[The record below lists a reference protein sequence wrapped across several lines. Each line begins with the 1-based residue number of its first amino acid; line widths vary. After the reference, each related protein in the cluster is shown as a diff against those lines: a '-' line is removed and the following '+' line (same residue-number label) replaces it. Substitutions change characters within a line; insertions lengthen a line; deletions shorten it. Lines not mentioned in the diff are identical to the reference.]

1 MNTSI
6 RAPLDHAIALLLPH
20 RLAARRPD
28 PPAQRSLVAPD
39 HADLDRQDPHVDQPR
54 PEAAGEQS
62 DEGAEQTDQQAD
74 RGNDE
79 EPAVRERLEGID
91 LVAEGQE
98 LLGHAQAVSE
108 LGLPVD
114 DRAGEPAEQGPKQ
127 STDKQAENKSGDR
140 AAEHPAAN
148 RQPDQK
154 VVHHAGRRLI
164 RDRPNI
170 ATTRTAAGRAKPYAM

>member
-1 MNTSI
+1 MTLSMI
-6 RAPLDHAIALLLPH
+6 LFLTI
-20 RLAARRPD
+20 
-28 PPAQRSLVAPD
+28 QRT
-39 HADLDRQDPHVDQPR
+39 PR
-54 PEAAGEQS
+54 STLFPYTTLFRSEQS

-79 EPAVRERLEGID
+79 EPAVGERLERID

-98 LLGHAQAVSE
+98 LLGHAQAVSQ

-127 STDKQAENKSGDR
+127 STDEQAENKSGDR
-140 AAEHPAAN
+140 AGEHRAAN

-170 ATTRTAAGRAKPYAM
+170 ATIRTAA